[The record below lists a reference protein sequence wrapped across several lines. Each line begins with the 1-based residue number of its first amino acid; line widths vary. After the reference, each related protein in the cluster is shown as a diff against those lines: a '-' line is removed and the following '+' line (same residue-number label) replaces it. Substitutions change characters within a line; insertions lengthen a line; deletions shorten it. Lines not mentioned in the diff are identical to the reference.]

1 MKAGR
6 TLSEVAAEI
15 ERQAETKH
23 DYIADTRQL
32 RLDDDGHTLSLDG
45 HGIFQTKD
53 LALAQ
58 IGAHAGIPVPY
69 MRRMQTE
76 APSCLPATLIIGF
89 RPSPPNAWCGRSTA
103 APGLS

>member
-1 MKAGR
+1 MKIGR
-6 TLSEVAAEI
+6 TLPEVAAEI

-32 RLDDDGHTLSLDG
+32 RLDDDGHTLALDG
-45 HGIFQTKD
+45 HGIFETKD
-53 LALAQ
+53 LALTQ

-76 APSCLPATLIIGF
+76 APSCSPATSIIGS
-89 RPSPPNAWCGRSTA
+89 RPNPPSAWCGRSTA
-103 APGLS
+103 VPGHS